1 LLVSASA
8 TPFRKSDPPKN
19 LPLGHFE
26 SPSDF
31 PISRNLRAKKTLKKP
46 PLESAKI
53 NCPNAGLGLPLFLAL
68 SVLNFLS
75 EFCFSEGCSMATYRR
90 INVMDNN
97 GVHVVHFVDKK
108 IVDSGTIESLGDELT
123 GLVLNEKKNMLL
135 LNFDSVEFMSSA
147 ALNKLISLN
156 KKVKDAAGQLKLC
169 CLRPEIGEVF
179 KITRLDRVFD
189 IRKDEATGL
198 AAFKL

>member
-1 LLVSASA
+1 
-8 TPFRKSDPPKN
+8 
-19 LPLGHFE
+19 
-26 SPSDF
+26 
-31 PISRNLRAKKTLKKP
+31 
-46 PLESAKI
+46 
-53 NCPNAGLGLPLFLAL
+53 
-68 SVLNFLS
+68 
-75 EFCFSEGCSMATYRR
+75 MATYRR
-90 INVMDNN
+90 INVMDNG
-97 GVHVVHFVDKK
+97 GVHVVTFVDKK
-108 IVDSGTIESLGDELT
+108 IVDSGTIEQLGDELT
-123 GLVLNEKKNMLL
+123 GLVINEKKNMLL

-198 AAFKL
+198 SAFKL